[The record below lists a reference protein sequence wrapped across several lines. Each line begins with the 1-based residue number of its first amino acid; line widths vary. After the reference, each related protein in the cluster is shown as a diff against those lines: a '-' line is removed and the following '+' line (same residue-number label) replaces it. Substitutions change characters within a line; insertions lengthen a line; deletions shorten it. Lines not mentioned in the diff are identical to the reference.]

1 MKERESSQFSAII
14 EQKEQT
20 IAQLQV
26 QVAAVKQLE
35 VELRGREDVLK
46 ETQKTV
52 VMKEQSLTERDAAI
66 AIFQHEST
74 SIVDQLKSAQGIRQ
88 REYNYT
94 ATERVGS

>member
-20 IAQLQV
+20 IAQLQA

-52 VMKEQSLTERDAAI
+52 VMKE
-66 AIFQHEST
+66 
-74 SIVDQLKSAQGIRQ
+74 
-88 REYNYT
+88 
-94 ATERVGS
+94 